1 MKKKAKKVKRARRGG
16 APKLTPVQVKAAL
29 KRVKQGETFRA
40 VASDF
45 GVHSTAIQYQAK
57 KAGIESKRARA

>member
-1 MKKKAKKVKRARRGG
+1 MKKKAKKVKRGG
-16 APKLTPVQVKAAL
+16 VPKLTDVQIKNAL
-29 KRVKQGETFRA
+29 KRVKKGETFRA

-57 KAGIESKRARA
+57 KAGVVSARARA